1 MRAVYIT
8 TFDNPYDP
16 ADEFDEWFRFDSVHS
31 YGTLNLLARLT
42 GTGDESSESSQDEDI
57 ELAIDSILELD
68 SSGFYV
74 KIVKEEDD

>member
-1 MRAVYIT
+1 MAVYIT

-16 ADEFDEWFRFDSVHS
+16 VDEFDQWFRFDSIHS
-31 YGTLNLLARLT
+31 YGTLNLFARLT
-42 GTGDESSESSQDEDI
+42 ATGDESSESSEDEDI

-68 SSGFYV
+68 GTGFYV

>member
-16 ADEFDEWFRFDSVHS
+16 ADEFDEWFRFDEVHR
-31 YGTLNLLARLT
+31 YGTLNLLSRLT
-42 GTGDESSESSQDEDI
+42 ATGDESSEDSEDEDI
-57 ELAIDSILELD
+57 ELAIDSILEID

-74 KIVKEEDD
+74 KIVKEDS